1 MHILK
6 GKLVV
11 VVGNIGHH
19 ESQIARG
26 VTDDQNT
33 IIILIIFWAVHE
45 RPFFGVYSSVMSLV
59 PWIAP
64 SNSDA

>member
-1 MHILK
+1 MISLSAAIAFISTTYCWVIKIWERDMHILK

-33 IIILIIFWAVHE
+33 IIILIIF
-45 RPFFGVYSSVMSLV
+45 
-59 PWIAP
+59 
-64 SNSDA
+64 